1 MDNQFPKRLRYA
13 RSLRDMTMEE
23 AAKGVGVSYQSWQQ
37 WESGDT
43 TPRQNR
49 LAKIARALNVSE
61 QWLTYGGAELA
72 PVSERVTVVSSTA
85 RAVGDV
91 SHIPFAYRQLVRLL
105 TDPTTQAAI
114 PVEMV
119 EKTYEHYQDVIA
131 GRVAPDV

>member
-49 LAKIARALNVSE
+49 LAKIAACAS
-61 QWLTYGGAELA
+61 
-72 PVSERVTVVSSTA
+72 
-85 RAVGDV
+85 
-91 SHIPFAYRQLVRLL
+91 F
-105 TDPTTQAAI
+105 PTT
-114 PVEMV
+114 
-119 EKTYEHYQDVIA
+119 
-131 GRVAPDV
+131 